1 MMTPE
6 DTALVVVDVQGR
18 LAEAMD
24 GSAALLAALD
34 RLIRGARRLDVP
46 VLVTEQLPHKL
57 GPTRPE
63 LAGAIEGLT
72 PMSKTAFSCAGE
84 RTFMDALAALRRPR
98 VALCG
103 IEAHVCVYQTA
114 RDLLAAGYRVEIVA
128 DAVSSRTARNREIAL
143 ERMRDEG
150 ARCTSVEQALMEWL
164 GSAADPRFRDILA
177 LIK

>member
-1 MMTPE
+1 MTSE
-6 DTALVVVDVQGR
+6 DTVLVVVDVQGR

-24 GSAALLAALD
+24 GSAELLTALD
-34 RLIRGARRLDVP
+34 RLIRGARRLEVP
-46 VLVTEQLPHKL
+46 VIVTEQIPSKL

-72 PMSKTAFSCAGE
+72 PISKVAFSCAGE
-84 RTFMDALAALRRPR
+84 RAFMDALAALRRPR

-114 RDLLAAGYRVEIVA
+114 RDLLAAGYAVEVVA
-128 DAVSSRTARNREIAL
+128 DAVSSRSARNREITLA
-143 ERMRDEG
+143 RMRDEG
-150 ARCTSVEQALMEWL
+150 AHWTSVEQALMDWL
-164 GSAADPRFRDILA
+164 GSAADPRFRDMLA